1 MSYARASSTLAIGT
15 ILNIN
20 AKYGIGTLFSL
31 DLVIFA
37 SYVNSLIVAQWQPK
51 MLPVLTD
58 CDYPAEQISVLMQNY
73 VACHAMYRIEKED

>member
-20 AKYGIGTLFSL
+20 AKYGIALFFL

-58 CDYPAEQISVLMQNY
+58 CDYPAEQISVLMQNC